1 MIINKFISAVFINTL
16 TIYIISKYLSWLWFV
31 VHFNVCSL
39 EIFLFI
45 WFLFWFLDV
54 VIKKI
59 IKILTLPLNL
69 LTLGLFSVVINVLF
83 IYLFQYIINTNFS
96 NIATVELWTWI
107 QVLIV
112 SVVIWLLN
120 LILKKL

>member
-1 MIINKFISAVFINTL
+1 MIINRLLSAIFINTL
-16 TIYIISKYLSWLWFV
+16 TIYIISKYLPWLWFV
-31 VHFNVCSL
+31 VNFNVCSL
-39 EIFLFI
+39 EIFLFV

-54 VIKKI
+54 VIKRI

-69 LTLGLFSVVINVLF
+69 LTLWLFSIVVNVLF

-112 SVVIWLLN
+112 SVVIWISN